1 MDFVKDDFSNFPK
14 LPDSRE
20 AKDELVRGEI
30 ADRIRSGGSLF
41 ERQTVVDDTSP
52 SLTYGGRQERDKNVV
67 PEQDPA
73 TSGGRNIPREPD
85 IEKDSNIGDVVEK
98 IFNPPARNERIE
110 EEK

>member
-20 AKDELVRGEI
+20 AKDELVRGDI

-41 ERQTVVDDTSP
+41 ERQTDDETSP

-67 PEQDPA
+67 PEQYPA
-73 TSGGRNIPREPD
+73 TSGGSKHTKRTN
-85 IEKDSNIGDVVEK
+85 
-98 IFNPPARNERIE
+98 
-110 EEK
+110 